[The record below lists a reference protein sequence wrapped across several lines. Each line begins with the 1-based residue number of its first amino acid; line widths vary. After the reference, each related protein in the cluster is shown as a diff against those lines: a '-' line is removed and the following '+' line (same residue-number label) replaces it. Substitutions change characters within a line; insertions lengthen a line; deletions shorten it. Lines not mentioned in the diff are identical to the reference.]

1 MNFTFIP
8 SSTITVVSDD
18 EEDSTSITPSG
29 PILPMISAI
38 KFPMKSSFPEE
49 IEAMAAKKQKKFQYS
64 PLENNLKKICI

>member
-8 SSTITVVSDD
+8 SSTITEVSDD

-38 KFPMKSSFPEE
+38 KFPMKSSFPEA
-49 IEAMAAKKQKKFQYS
+49 IEAMAAKKQKKFQLL